1 MTAMRE
7 FAYLS
12 PSGLSKF
19 ESNPELFYIQYLC
32 PFRTKRPPQEP
43 FMAVGSSLDA
53 FVKSQIHN
61 DIHGEK
67 ATQGTPFEF
76 QTMFETQVEP
86 HVRDY
91 ALQMGKHLFDQY
103 NASGAYGH
111 LLADLVQSPYPPQM
125 EFEVKG
131 EVEGVRLLGRPD
143 LRYITKDGIHVISDW
158 KVNGAGSKTGASPQ
172 QGYKVCRDAYA
183 SRTHNKPHA
192 KFHPMEF
199 GGVEINQS
207 YLNEFV
213 DYWADQ
219 LTIYAWVLGE
229 KMGSEDW
236 LIRIEQIACRPVPSI
251 EAPRAKFATHLARS
265 QAAYQ
270 TNLMTRVHDCWNAI
284 QTGHIFTDKTREE
297 SDALCEMLDAQ
308 AQTPVG
314 LHPAFAEYA
323 GESVRFG

>member
-1 MTAMRE
+1 MVMRD

-19 ESNPELFYIQYLC
+19 ESNRELFYLQYLC
-32 PFRTKRPPQEP
+32 PFRTGRPPQES

-53 FVKSQIHN
+53 FVKSRIHT

-76 QTMFETQVEP
+76 STLFEAQVEP

-91 ALQMGKHLFDQY
+91 ALQMGQHLFDQY
-103 NASGAYGH
+103 NVSGAYGH

-131 EVEGVRLLGRPD
+131 EIEGVRLLGRPD
-143 LRYITKDGIHVISDW
+143 LRYITKDGVHVISDW

-172 QGYKVCRDAYA
+172 QGYKVARDAYA

-192 KFHPMEF
+192 KYVPIDHK
-199 GGVEINQS
+199 GVEINRS

-229 KMGSEDW
+229 KMGSEEW

-265 QAAYQ
+265 QEAYQ
-270 TNLMTRVHDCWNAI
+270 LNLMARIHDCWNAI
-284 QTGHIFTDKTREE
+284 KTGHIFTDMSREDSDNRCE
-297 SDALCEMLDAQ
+297 SLNMQ

-314 LHPAFAEYA
+314 LHPALAEFANETIRI
-323 GESVRFG
+323 G